1 MDAHI
6 PQTPR
11 GSGFPP
17 ASRVFIVLLAVVTA
31 VFIPAGVVEAFRQ
44 PVDTLLWVAFLAA
57 ANLLVIPASPRW
69 NIDAS
74 LGAPVSVAAA
84 VLLPPPLALL
94 VNFLGF
100 TNERE
105 WRKGTPIWAVLYN
118 RTQMALSA
126 GAAALAA
133 WWQPSGSS
141 IIATIVA
148 VVVYTLVNTTAVSIQ
163 VLLVRRV
170 QLAEAAKESAAP
182 FPHFMLDFGLV
193 TLLSVLIVIG
203 HEQVGPL
210 AVLLLALPL
219 WLGYS
224 ALRSAR
230 EAEDRAEQLA
240 ARVRELETLHAL
252 GTELL
257 TARDI
262 DRVRLIAM
270 GALRSALDTD
280 MVDVSTNGE
289 VRQGLVAV
297 AVPGAE
303 PFTIGAPPGLGEQAR
318 AGVEA
323 IAGLLGNA
331 LQRVRLE
338 RELGEVERARTALSG
353 QILEEGT
360 RERSRI
366 ALQVHDEVLPYLAAA
381 EIQADNVRSALGRA
395 NDDRADELAKATQQ
409 LVHDGIHRLR
419 EVIAALRRQ
428 IVTPGG
434 LREALLGALEEVR
447 LAAGVEGTLDAPDP
461 LPPLPLA
468 VEILVLETVRG
479 CLANVANHAKAD
491 TVGVYVGVAD
501 GRIRLEIRDD
511 GSGFDPTTV
520 PPGHHGLGLM
530 AQRVELARGT
540 FQVESEQG
548 AGTTV
553 HVEVPV

>member
-1 MDAHI
+1 METGVP
-6 PQTPR
+6 PQRETKVH
-11 GSGFPP
+11 P
-17 ASRVFIVLLAVVTA
+17 AFGVYVALLAGA
-31 VFIPAGVVEAFRQ
+31 ALLFFPAGLMEAARD
-44 PVDTLLWVAFLAA
+44 PWATLLWILFIAA
-57 ANLLVIPASPRW
+57 ANLLTIPASPKW
-69 NIDAS
+69 SIDAS
-74 LGAPVSVAAA
+74 LGAPVSVSAA
-84 VLLPPPLALL
+84 VVLSPPLAIV
-94 VNFLGF
+94 VNFLGLV
-100 TNERE
+100 NERE
-105 WRKGTPIWAVLYN
+105 WRGGTSIWMVLFN
-118 RTQMALSA
+118 RSQLALSA
-126 GAAALAA
+126 GAAAFAA
-133 WWQPSGSS
+133 DMVPWSN
-141 IIATIVA
+141 IVA
-148 VVVYTLVNTTAVSIQ
+148 SMLAVIVYTVVNTAAVSFQ
-163 VLLVRRV
+163 VLLRRKV
-170 QLAEAAKESAAP
+170 QFLEAAKGSAAP

-257 TARDI
+257 TARDVE
-262 DRVRLIAM
+262 RVRIIAL

-280 MVDVSTNGE
+280 LVDVSSGGE
-289 VRQGLVAV
+289 VREGLVPV
-297 AVPGAE
+297 SVPGAE
-303 PFTIGAPPGLGEQAR
+303 PFTIGVPPGLSEQAR

-338 RELGEVERARTALSG
+338 RELGAVERARTALSG

-360 RERSRI
+360 RERNRI

-381 EIQADNVRSALGRA
+381 EIQADNVRSSLSRDDRA
-395 NDDRADELAKATQQ
+395 RADELAKATQQ

-434 LREALLGALEEVR
+434 LREALLGALEEIR
-447 LAAGVEGTLDAPDP
+447 LSAGVEGSLSAPDP

-491 TVGVYVGVAD
+491 TVEVRVEVVE
-501 GRIRLEIRDD
+501 GRIRLEICDD
-511 GSGFDPTTV
+511 GAGFDPAAV

-530 AQRVELARGT
+530 SQRVGLARGT
-540 FQVESEQG
+540 FRVDSEQG

>member
-1 MDAHI
+1 METGI
-6 PQTPR
+6 PHSR
-11 GSGFPP
+11 EARFHP
-17 ASRVFIVLLAVVTA
+17 AFRVYVVLLTVATLAVL
-31 VFIPAGVVEAFRQ
+31 PAGVMDAVDA
-44 PVDTLLWVAFLAA
+44 PVPTLLWILFIAA
-57 ANLLVIPASPRW
+57 ANLLTIPAAPKW

-84 VLLPPPLALL
+84 VILSPPLALL
-94 VNFLGF
+94 VNFFGF
-100 TNERE
+100 ANERE
-105 WRKGTPIWAVLYN
+105 WRRGTSPWLVLFN

-126 GAAALAA
+126 AAAAVAA
-133 WWQPSGSS
+133 NLQPWGL
-141 IIATIVA
+141 IVGALVA
-148 VVVYTLVNTTAVSIQ
+148 VIVYTVVNTTAISLQ
-163 VLLVRRV
+163 VLLRRNV
-170 QLAEAAKESAAP
+170 QLVEAAKGSAAP

-252 GTELL
+252 GNELL
-257 TARDI
+257 TARDLE
-262 DRVRLIAM
+262 RVRIIAM

-280 MVDVSTNGE
+280 SVDVAVQGD
-289 VRQGLVAV
+289 VRQGLVPV

-303 PFTIGAPPGLGEQAR
+303 PFTIGVPPGLSEQAR

-338 RELGEVERARTALSG
+338 RELGAVERARTALSG

-360 RERSRI
+360 RERNRI

-381 EIQADNVRSALGRA
+381 EIQADNVRSALSRQDGV
-395 NDDRADELAKATQQ
+395 RADELAKATQQ

-434 LREALLGALEEVR
+434 LRQALLGALEEVR
-447 LAAGVEGTLDAPDP
+447 LSAGVEGALDAPDP

-468 VEILVLETVRG
+468 VEILILETVRG

-491 TVGVYVGVAD
+491 TVEVHVGVAD
-501 GRIRLEIRDD
+501 GRIRLDIRDN
-511 GSGFDPTTV
+511 GAGFDPAAV

-530 AQRVELARGT
+530 TQRVELARGT
-540 FQVESEQG
+540 FHIQSEQG

>member
-1 MDAHI
+1 METHI
-6 PQTPR
+6 PQSPR
-11 GSGFPP
+11 ESGFPP
-17 ASRVFIVLLAVVTA
+17 ASRVLTAATA
-31 VFIPAGVVEAFRQ
+31 VLALAFFPAGVMAASREPLESILWIAFI
-44 PVDTLLWVAFLAA
+44 AA
-57 ANLLVIPASPRW
+57 ANLLTIPASPRW

-94 VNFLGF
+94 VNFIGF

-105 WRKGTPIWAVLYN
+105 WRRGTSIWAVMFN
-118 RTQMALSA
+118 RSQMALTA

-133 WWQPSGSS
+133 DVQPWGS
-141 IIATIVA
+141 IVGTLVG
-148 VVVYTLVNTTAVSIQ
+148 VVVYTFVNTTLVSLQ
-163 VLLVRRV
+163 MLLRGRV
-170 QLAEAAKESAAP
+170 QIGQAAKESAAP

-252 GTELL
+252 GTQLL
-257 TARDI
+257 TARDTE
-262 DRVRLIAM
+262 RVRIIAL

-280 MVDVSTNGE
+280 LVDVAPSGE
-289 VRQGLVAV
+289 VREGLVPV
-297 AVPGAE
+297 AVPGAD
-303 PFTIGAPPGLGEQAR
+303 PFTIGVPPRLSAQAR

-338 RELGEVERARTALSG
+338 RELGAVERARTALSG

-360 RERSRI
+360 RERNRI

-381 EIQADNVRSALGRA
+381 EIQADNVRSALSRA
-395 NDDRADELAKATQQ
+395 DQARADELAKATQQ

-434 LREALLGALEEVR
+434 LREALLGAMEEVR
-447 LAAGVEGTLDAPDP
+447 LSAGVEGRLDAPDP

-491 TVGVYVGVAD
+491 TVVVRVQVAD
-501 GRIRLEIRDD
+501 ARIQLDIRDD
-511 GSGFDPTTV
+511 GCGFDPASV
-520 PPGHHGLGLM
+520 PPGHHGIGLM
-530 AQRVELARGT
+530 SQRVGLARGT
-540 FQVESEQG
+540 FQVSSEQG
-548 AGTTV
+548 VGTTV

>member
-1 MDAHI
+1 METGI
-6 PQTPR
+6 PVAREPR
-11 GSGFPP
+11 LHP
-17 ASRVFIVLLAVVTA
+17 AFRAYVLLLAVVTLVILPSGLMQA
-31 VFIPAGVVEAFRQ
+31 ATDPIPA
-44 PVDTLLWVAFLAA
+44 LLWVFFIAA
-57 ANLLVIPASPRW
+57 ANLLTIPASPKW

-84 VLLPPPLALL
+84 VILAPPVALL
-94 VNFLGF
+94 VNFFGF
-100 TNERE
+100 ANERE
-105 WRKGTPIWAVLYN
+105 WRRGTSPWLVVFN

-133 WWQPSGSS
+133 DLQPWGN
-141 IIATIVA
+141 ITGTLVA
-148 VVVYTLVNTTAVSIQ
+148 VLVYTMVNTAAISLQ
-163 VLLVRRV
+163 VLLRRQV
-170 QLAEAAKESAAP
+170 QIVEAAKGSAAP
-182 FPHFMLDFGLV
+182 FPHFMVDFALV
-193 TLLSVLIVIG
+193 SLLSVLIVIG
-203 HEQVGPL
+203 HEQVGPS

-230 EAEDRAEQLA
+230 EAEDRADELA

-257 TARDI
+257 TARDTE
-262 DRVRLIAM
+262 RVRIIAL
-270 GALRSALDTD
+270 GALRVALDTD
-280 MVDVSTNGE
+280 AVDVSATGT
-289 VRQGLVAV
+289 VRQGLI
-297 AVPGAE
+297 AVPIPGVE
-303 PFTIGAPPGLGEQAR
+303 PFAVGVPPGLSDAAK

-338 RELGEVERARTALSG
+338 RELGAVERARTALSG

-360 RERSRI
+360 RERNRI

-381 EIQADNVRSALGRA
+381 EIQADNVRSALGRS
-395 NDDRADELAKATQQ
+395 DDGRADELAQATQQ

-434 LREALLGALEEVR
+434 LRPALVASLEELR
-447 LAAGVEGTLDAPDP
+447 MSNGVEGVLEAPETLPG
-461 LPPLPLA
+461 LPLA

-491 TVGVYVGVAD
+491 TVWVRMKVD
-501 GRIRLEIRDD
+501 EGRIYLEIRDD
-511 GSGFDPTTV
+511 GRGFDPAAV

-530 AQRVELARGT
+530 SQRVGLARGT
-540 FQVESEQG
+540 FLVVSEAG
-548 AGTTV
+548 KGTTV